1 MKPAPLDEF
10 PIHQTPLSMAQVSTS
25 DRNFYDRNYFNAHDR
40 SGDVFLVTG
49 FGVYPNLGVVDAFAT
64 VRHGDTQRSVRFSDA
79 LEDRSTESEVGG
91 YQIEVIE
98 PLRSLRVVCE
108 HEDLSMDLRWEGSFE
123 AVLEERHI
131 LEGCA
136 RCWMPAGSRRW
147 GAGWGC

>member
-1 MKPAPLDEF
+1 
-10 PIHQTPLSMAQVSTS
+10 MAQVSTS
-25 DRNFYDRNYFNAHDR
+25 DRHFYDRNYFNAHDR
-40 SGDVFLVTG
+40 SGEVFLVTG

-79 LEDRSTESEVGG
+79 LAERGLESVVGG
-91 YQIEVIE
+91 YQIEVLE

-147 GAGWGC
+147 GAGRGC